1 MENLIKLHPQL
12 AALTLARICPIV
24 SLNERPRVRQRFPIY
39 SRKQV
44 INPKNTP
51 IEWLMEAHNQA
62 VYGNIP
68 APENLPKGAL
78 TGYIETFGDSLCES
92 SIWSRGLR
100 DEQCR
105 VCHARIFDCPI
116 YISEY
121 AVNDVYIY
129 DDVLDEMT
137 CHYIDE
143 QCQPWVINDALEVPI
158 SNELFEKI
166 PNLGVLTL
174 DLCGI
179 LKKSVLDENG
189 NLLKFSYLY
198 LTSGNRKKIVKFC
211 GEIFTETNSNGDP
224 VFYPSIYEDDKMV
237 TRRRLRLFL

>member
-24 SLNERPRVRQRFPIY
+24 SLHERPRERQRFPIY

-44 INPKNTP
+44 IDPKNTP
-51 IEWLMEAHNQA
+51 VEWLMEAHNQA

-68 APENLPKGAL
+68 APENLAKGAL

-105 VCHARIFDCPI
+105 VCHSRIFDRPI
-116 YISEY
+116 YIQES
-121 AVNDVYIY
+121 AVSDFYI
-129 DDVLDEMT
+129 DDDALDEIQ
-137 CHYIDE
+137 CHFIDE
-143 QCQPWVINDALEVPI
+143 KYQPWVINDALEVPI
-158 SNELFEKI
+158 SHELFEKI

-189 NLLKFSYLY
+189 NLQNFSLLY
-198 LTSGNRKKIVKFC
+198 LSCGNHKKIVKFC
-211 GEIFTETNSNGDP
+211 GEIFTETDSKGNP
-224 VFYPSIYEDDKMV
+224 VLYPSIYEEDKV
-237 TRRRLRLFL
+237 VSRRRLRLFF